1 MPNYHIF
8 NGSQGKLDASGF
20 CVANALYDPLFV
32 MSANGKVALPFLAL
46 SATPNHN
53 YTVWTI
59 ALRQGVNFT
68 NGDPFNADI
77 VVANYTAANADP
89 TVGLAIKPIIAS
101 VTKVDSYTVQYNM
114 VIPFSAFPISLA
126 EQQIACLLYTSEGRH
141 EGRRVRHVGNL
152 LLGQADREGRE
163 RNHHCLLYTS
173 DEPDRGV
180 TDPVRLIGVTVL
192 PRRKRRQRE
201 CDDDR

>member
-1 MPNYHIF
+1 MGGTLTVGLLSDVPNYHIF

-32 MSANGKVALPFLAL
+32 MSKNGKVALPFLAL
-46 SATPNHN
+46 SATPNKT

-68 NGDPFNADI
+68 NGDAFDADI

-126 EQQIACLLYTSEGRH
+126 EQQIAYMAHPSSFVSTYTGKTHWHGTLHRQVVAG
-141 EGRRVRHVGNL
+141 GRRVAVRQKPEL
-152 LLGQADREGRE
+152 LEDRLARP
-163 RNHHCLLYTS
+163 CAAPT
-173 DEPDRGV
+173 
-180 TDPVRLIGVTVL
+180 
-192 PRRKRRQRE
+192 
-201 CDDDR
+201 